1 MASTSL
7 AFFNITT
14 TYRRQQPISG
24 IAKLPPPTLRHHSMP
39 PEKVE
44 VFKSLEPWV
53 SKHVLPL
60 LKPVDKCWQPS
71 DFLPDSTKP
80 VNDFMDEVR
89 ALQDR
94 TIGLPDEY
102 FVVLVGDM
110 ITEEALPT
118 YQTVLNTLDGVRDQ
132 TGASPSPWATWI
144 RAWTA
149 EENRHG
155 DLLKTYLYLSGRVDM
170 LMIERTVQY
179 LIGAGCDIGVE
190 NNPYLGFVYTSFQE
204 RATFVSHGNT
214 ARLAKEGGDPIL
226 ARMCANIAADEKR
239 HENAYV
245 RIVEKLLEI
254 DPNETMLAIGNM
266 MRKKI
271 VMPAHLMYD
280 GRNPNIFE
288 HFSYVANRLR
298 VYTASDYADILEF
311 LVGRWRLEKIEG
323 LKSDGRCEQEF
334 VCGLG
339 ARIRKLQE
347 REDERADKRFHRR
360 FVKLKL
366 NIDDTAT
373 KKNSDCKRKGSFGD
387 VRESNTQPAADGY
400 GGVFGLN
407 EASLL
412 SKTALTDL
420 IFPERGKTNCVT
432 ENLPQQ
438 MEKESSSN
446 SKMTVKAMVQKS
458 RNKVLFA
465 EAGDDF
471 IKFLSSF
478 LIIPLGG
485 VEYILGNNTCLKNID
500 NLYRSIVNINGDKY
514 LKTKDMKFLLLRPE
528 NISRNQILPL
538 TDQKGLSPVIF
549 PKGEGNYVKGQRM
562 YLVTDDLIVTPF
574 SMTSSFSILSSL
586 KHILI

>member
-1 MASTSL
+1 MQTL

-14 TYRRQQPISG
+14 TPLACMLSGGATNSRRQKPISAV
-24 IAKLPPPTLRHHSMP
+24 AKLPPPTLRRHQITHSMP

-44 VFKSLEPWV
+44 VFKSLEPWA

-71 DFLPDSTKP
+71 EFLPDSTKP
-80 VNDFMDEVR
+80 VNDFIDEVR

-118 YQTVLNTLDGVRDQ
+118 YQTVLNSFDGVRDQ
-132 TGASPSPWATWI
+132 TGASPSSWATWI

-179 LIGAGCDIGVE
+179 LIGAGCVRHGLE

-245 RIVEKLLEI
+245 TIIEKLLEI

-280 GRNPNIFE
+280 GRDPNIFE

-298 VYTASDYADILEF
+298 IYTASDYADILEF
-311 LVGRWRLEKIEG
+311 LVGRWRLEKLEG

-347 REDERADKRFHRR
+347 RADERAEKVEPQRLKFSWIFNNHKMSNAKD
-360 FVKLKL
+360 VKFTLKVMI
-366 NIDDTAT
+366 N
-373 KKNSDCKRKGSFGD
+373 K
-387 VRESNTQPAADGY
+387 
-400 GGVFGLN
+400 
-407 EASLL
+407 
-412 SKTALTDL
+412 
-420 IFPERGKTNCVT
+420 
-432 ENLPQQ
+432 
-438 MEKESSSN
+438 
-446 SKMTVKAMVQKS
+446 QKS
-458 RNKVLFA
+458 KVLFA
-465 EAGDDF
+465 EAGSDF
-471 IKFLSSF
+471 VDVLLSF
-478 LIIPLGG
+478 LTLPLG
-485 VEYILGNNTCLKNID
+485 
-500 NLYRSIVNINGDKY
+500 RIVMVLNDHYGDK
-514 LKTKDMKFLLLRPE
+514 TPA
-528 NISRNQILPL
+528 IGSL
-538 TDQKGLSPVIF
+538 TTLYKGLSNLDDVHFPSMFDKFFCSVQKAQAHQKQNVI
-549 PKGEGNYVKGQRM
+549 N
-562 YLVTDDLIVTPF
+562 
-574 SMTSSFSILSSL
+574 
-586 KHILI
+586 

>member
-14 TYRRQQPISG
+14 TYRRQQPISAV
-24 IAKLPPPTLRHHSMP
+24 AKLPPPTLRHHSMP

-71 DFLPDSTKP
+71 EFLPDSTKP

-89 ALQDR
+89 ALRDR

-245 RIVEKLLEI
+245 KIVEKLLEI

-280 GRNPNIFE
+280 GRDPNIFE

-298 VYTASDYADILEF
+298 VYTASDYVDILEF

-323 LKSDGRCEQEF
+323 LKSDGRCEQDF

-347 REDERADKRFHRR
+347 RADERADKSRQRFHRR

-407 EASLL
+407 E
-412 SKTALTDL
+412 
-420 IFPERGKTNCVT
+420 
-432 ENLPQQ
+432 Q

-458 RNKVLFA
+458 RNK
-465 EAGDDF
+465 
-471 IKFLSSF
+471 
-478 LIIPLGG
+478 
-485 VEYILGNNTCLKNID
+485 T
-500 NLYRSIVNINGDKY
+500 RKY
-514 LKTKDMKFLLLRPE
+514 LPKPDSSSQKAKGIMLR
-528 NISRNQILPL
+528 
-538 TDQKGLSPVIF
+538 D
-549 PKGEGNYVKGQRM
+549 NYVKGQRM
-562 YLVTDDLIVTPF
+562 YQVTDDLIVTPF
-574 SMTSSFSILSSL
+574 FPYGLQFF
-586 KHILI
+586 HP